1 MKTTDSHPGRGAL
14 ILIIA
19 AVLLANSSSQSENTP
34 ATNVANVADSQ
45 QPSHQTAKEPTLI
58 PRHVLFGNPQKSQAR
73 LSPNGRWLS
82 YLAPVD
88 GILNVWVGPTDDPS
102 QAKPVTDDKIRDIR
116 GHSWAYTGEHIL
128 YAQDKAGDE
137 NYHVYATNVET
148 GETKDLT
155 PLESIRAQIQETSE
169 KFPNELLVGLND
181 RDPHLHDIWRV
192 NIETGERELIQQ
204 NEGVAAYVT
213 DDDFRIRFAFNF
225 TPDGGQVL
233 LKPRIEDET
242 GPDAEWDEFI
252 KVGPIDA
259 MTTGPAGF
267 DKSGQVLYLQDSR
280 DRDTGALFA
289 INLDNG
295 EVTLVA
301 EDPRADVGGMIVH
314 PTEKTI
320 QAVSFTYSRT
330 EWKMGSPQVSGA

>member
-1 MKTTDSHPGRGAL
+1 MQQARAERICLPLINPTPAEKPPMKTTDVHPVRGAL
-14 ILIIA
+14 ILSVA
-19 AVLLANSSSQSENTP
+19 ALLLANSSCQSEKSN
-34 ATNVANVADSQ
+34 
-45 QPSHQTAKEPTLI
+45 QTAKEPTLI
-58 PRHVLFGNPQKSQAR
+58 PRHILFGNPQKAQAR
-73 LSPNGRWLS
+73 LSPNGKWLS

-88 GILNVWVGPTDDPS
+88 GILNVWVGPVDDPS

-116 GHSWAYTGEHIL
+116 SHSWAYTGDHIL
-128 YAQDKAGDE
+128 YSQDKAGDE

-192 NIETGERELIQQ
+192 NIETGERQLIQQ

-213 DDDFRIRFAFNF
+213 DDDFRIRFAFNY

-252 KVGPIDA
+252 KVGPVDA
-259 MTTGPAGF
+259 MTTG
-267 DKSGQVLYLQDSR
+267 R
-280 DRDTGALFA
+280 DGTIYFGESERRSHLF
-289 INLDNG
+289 L
-295 EVTLVA
+295 L
-301 EDPRADVGGMIVH
+301 
-314 PTEKTI
+314 
-320 QAVSFTYSRT
+320 
-330 EWKMGSPQVSGA
+330 SP